1 MFKKSN
7 KHSQIDLFGGVPS
20 ILDGKSLNQ
29 YTDDHFWHNQF
40 RKQVTS
46 HIDESIF
53 KVLFNEKIGA
63 PNASVSLLIGMMI
76 LKEAFGWSDS
86 QLFEQCRFNLLVRSA
101 LGLFNLN
108 DDIPTESTYY
118 LFRKRIYDHRYQN
131 NDDLLQKTFD
141 LVTGK
146 QVKEFNVDGR
156 SIRMDSKLI
165 GSNIALF
172 SRYEIIH
179 HTLTLFYKS
188 LNNKELLLIGGNE
201 RQLLQDLSIEEPLKT
216 IYRSTKEEVKSRM
229 QSLGI
234 LLYKVL
240 SAFSGR
246 SGEQYLLLQRVF
258 KEQYSITEEKE
269 VLLRPNEEIASDS
282 TQSPHDP
289 DSAYRHKADQKVKG
303 YSVNVTET
311 VSEGPLDLITS
322 VLVDK
327 ANVSDTKFVEPAI
340 QATANLTGTPVE
352 KVYADGAYQ
361 SPDNDQFCEK
371 IDMVYTG
378 IKGFLPRHD
387 LEMTQDGLIVTD
399 MQTGESIKATLAKKL
414 KNAKEDVWFIDSPE
428 GRVYFRQQAIRTS
441 LLRRVMK
448 GRSVEELKK
457 RNNVEATVFQL
468 SYPLRNNKTRYRS
481 LIKHQVWAICRCMW
495 INLVRI
501 KNFLIQTCQRTTCGL
516 KNTAFS
522 WSYNLNYNPE
532 AFNSLKNWLH
542 LSYLAITLIF
552 IKF

>member
-63 PNASVSLLIGMMI
+63 PNAPVSLLIGMMI

-131 NDDLLQKTFD
+131 SDDLLQKTFD

-179 HTLTLFYKS
+179 HTLTIFYKS
-188 LNNKELLLIGGNE
+188 LNNKELLLIGRDE

-240 SAFSGR
+240 CAFSGR

-361 SPDNDQFCEK
+361 SPDNDQFCKK

-399 MQTGESIKATLAKKL
+399 MQTGECIKATLAKKL

-448 GRSVEELKK
+448 GRSSEELKK

-468 SYPLRNNKTRYRS
+468 SYPLRNNKTKYRS

-516 KNTAFS
+516 KNTASS
-522 WSYNLNYNPE
+522 WPYDLNYNPM
-532 AFNSLKNWLH
+532 AFNSRKNWLH

>member
-63 PNASVSLLIGMMI
+63 PNAPVSLLIGMMI

-131 NDDLLQKTFD
+131 SDDLLQKTFD

-179 HTLTLFYKS
+179 HTLTIFYKS
-188 LNNKELLLIGGNE
+188 LNNKELLLIGRDE

-240 SAFSGR
+240 CAFSGR

-289 DSAYRHKADQKVKG
+289 DSAYRHKADQKV
-303 YSVNVTET
+303 N
-311 VSEGPLDLITS
+311 
-322 VLVDK
+322 
-327 ANVSDTKFVEPAI
+327 
-340 QATANLTGTPVE
+340 
-352 KVYADGAYQ
+352 
-361 SPDNDQFCEK
+361 
-371 IDMVYTG
+371 
-378 IKGFLPRHD
+378 
-387 LEMTQDGLIVTD
+387 
-399 MQTGESIKATLAKKL
+399 
-414 KNAKEDVWFIDSPE
+414 
-428 GRVYFRQQAIRTS
+428 
-441 LLRRVMK
+441 
-448 GRSVEELKK
+448 
-457 RNNVEATVFQL
+457 
-468 SYPLRNNKTRYRS
+468 
-481 LIKHQVWAICRCMW
+481 
-495 INLVRI
+495 
-501 KNFLIQTCQRTTCGL
+501 
-516 KNTAFS
+516 
-522 WSYNLNYNPE
+522 
-532 AFNSLKNWLH
+532 
-542 LSYLAITLIF
+542 
-552 IKF
+552 